1 MNIVV
6 QKYGGKTLSN
16 ITKIK
21 EVAAFIKKHINSG
34 KNLVVV
40 VSAMG
45 DTTNHLLSLA
55 NEISEDPNKRELAVL
70 MASGEQVSIA
80 LLTIALHELNID
92 AVSMTGAQI
101 NLLTSGTHTKSKIT
115 DLDEST
121 VLDKL
126 SEGKVV
132 IVAGFQGVN
141 EENEITTLGRGGSD
155 TTAVALAVRLEC
167 PCEIYSDI
175 DGIYTIDPKYYPHAR
190 KLSEISYDEM
200 LEMSIAG
207 SDILNAR
214 AIEMAQRF
222 HVPLTVA
229 LSCSEI
235 PGTIVKEMESNMESM
250 AVMGVAI
257 NNEEAMISINGVP
270 HDMKTLADIFQKMAE
285 KDINIDMISQT
296 MPINKLVSLS
306 FTIPKT
312 DIATT
317 RKLLDEFGS
326 KIHTFS
332 YEIVE
337 NICKLSVMG
346 LGMLT
351 QSGVAARL
359 FRILADH
366 SIEVSIITTSE
377 IKISYV
383 IKPEDQKAAVEAI
396 AKEFEL

>member
-21 EVAAFIKKHINSG
+21 EVAEFIKSHIDSG

-45 DTTNHLLSLA
+45 DTTDHLLSLA
-55 NEISEDPNKRELAVL
+55 NEISRDPDKRELSVL

-80 LLTIALHELNID
+80 LLTIALRELGVD
-92 AVSMTGAQI
+92 AVSMTGSQI
-101 NLLTSGTHTKSKIT
+101 NLLTSGTHTKSKIM
-115 DLDEST
+115 DLDESSI
-121 VLDKL
+121 LDKL
-126 SEGKVV
+126 ADGKVV
-132 IVAGFQGVN
+132 IVAGFQGIN

-155 TTAVALAVRLEC
+155 TTAVALAAKLGCSCV
-167 PCEIYSDI
+167 IYSDI
-175 DGIYTIDPKYYPHAR
+175 DGIYTIDPNYYPQAR

-207 SDILNAR
+207 SEIINAS

-222 HVPLTVA
+222 NVPILVA
-229 LSCSEI
+229 LSCSDI
-235 PGTIVKEMESNMESM
+235 PGTIVKEMISNMESM
-250 AVMGVAI
+250 AITGVAI
-257 NNEEAMISINGVP
+257 ENEEAMISINGVP
-270 HDMKTLADIFQKMAE
+270 HDMKTLADIFQKIAE
-285 KDINIDMISQT
+285 KEINIDMISQT
-296 MPINKLVSLS
+296 MPVNKLVSLS

-312 DIATT
+312 DIVDA
-317 RKLLDEFGS
+317 RKLLDEFGK
-326 KIHTFS
+326 KIDNFS
-332 YEIVE
+332 YEIIE
-337 NICKLSVMG
+337 NICKLSVVG

-359 FRILADH
+359 FRILADNF
-366 SIEVSIITTSE
+366 IEVYIITTSE

-383 IKPEDQKAAVEAI
+383 IKPEDQMAAVEAI